1 MDSLR
6 NFFIVNREIIYFVYG
21 LAFFLLGFA
30 IALQSRRYSRLDLA
44 RSLTWL
50 SAFGITHGLFE
61 WGDLFIPIQA
71 QYLNPVAVQT
81 LNIIHLVLLAI
92 SFTLL
97 FQFGM
102 ALLKSLGWAPWTGYL
117 AAGLFVLWA
126 LVTFLILPL
135 GFTEFTAWSNTSRAL
150 ARYFISFPGSLLA
163 AYGLRE
169 QTMRRIAPL
178 NVPHIVNTL
187 RVSGLALVLYA
198 FVGGLV
204 PPPAPFFP
212 ANVINVSTFFA
223 TFGIPALVFRTIIG
237 FVLTISIIRALE
249 VFELETERMIES
261 MEQGQIL
268 AAERERIARD
278 LHDGA
283 IQKVY
288 TAGLLVESTSKLIN
302 GNDAAENRLHKALE
316 VLNEAIGDLRR
327 NLGELRSEPSN
338 ETLLESLRGVAADP
352 RFCSLV
358 NVSLDLKLSSADS
371 FSPIR
376 TAHVIAIVNESLSN
390 VVRHAHAHQVVIS
403 THRVDDWLQILIRD
417 DGVGLAREPNAGYGL
432 RNMRDRARLLGGEI
446 NINSASGKGTIVT
459 LMVPWKDE
467 QNHT

>member
-6 NFFIVNREIIYFVYG
+6 SFFIINREIIYFVYG

-30 IALQSRRYSRLDLA
+30 IALQLRRYSRLDLA

-71 QYLNPVAVQT
+71 NYLNPLAMRT
-81 LNIIHLVLLAI
+81 LNIIHLVLLAV

-126 LVTFLILPL
+126 LVTFLILPS
-135 GFTEFTAWSNTSRAL
+135 GFTEFTAWSNASRAL

-187 RVSGLALVLYA
+187 RVSGMALAVYA
-198 FVGGLV
+198 FVSGLV

-212 ANVINVSTFFA
+212 ANVINTSTFFA
-223 TFGIPALVFRTIIG
+223 AFGIPVLVFRTVIG
-237 FVLTISIIRALE
+237 FVLTLSIIRALE
-249 VFELETERMIES
+249 VFDLETERMIES

-302 GNDAAENRLHKALE
+302 GNEAAANRLRKALE
-316 VLNEAIGDLRR
+316 VLNDAISDLRR
-327 NLGELRSEPSN
+327 NLGKLKTEPAGEN
-338 ETLLESLRGVAADP
+338 LLAALQGVAADP
-352 RFCSLV
+352 RVSSLV
-358 NVSLDLKLSSADS
+358 NVSLDLNLPSADS

-390 VVRHAHAHQVVIS
+390 VVRHAHARQVVIS
-403 THRVDDWLQILIRD
+403 THRVDDWLQVLIRD
-417 DGVGLAREPNAGYGL
+417 DGVGLAREPSAGYGL

-446 NINSASGKGTIVT
+446 NINGASGRGTIVT

-467 QNHT
+467 H

>member
-1 MDSLR
+1 MDPLR
-6 NFFIVNREIIYFVYG
+6 NFFILNREIIYFVYG

-50 SAFGITHGLFE
+50 SAFGFTHGLFE

-71 QYLNPVAVQT
+71 NYLNSLAVQT
-81 LNIIHLVLLAI
+81 LNIIHLILLAI
-92 SFTLL
+92 SFTML
-97 FQFGM
+97 FQFGT

-126 LVTFLILPL
+126 LVTFVVLPL
-135 GFTEFTAWSNTSRAL
+135 GSTDFTVWSNTSRAF

-169 QTMRRIAPL
+169 QAMRRIAPL

-187 RVSGLALVLYA
+187 RVSGMALVLYA

-212 ANVINVSTFFA
+212 ANVINTTTFFA
-223 TFGIPALVFRTIIG
+223 AFGVPALVFRTVIG
-237 FVLTISIIRALE
+237 FVLTLSIIRALE

-302 GNDAAENRLHKALE
+302 GNEAAANRLHKALE
-316 VLNEAIGDLRR
+316 VLNDAISDLRR
-327 NLGELRSEPSN
+327 NLGKLKTGPAREN
-338 ETLLESLRGVAADP
+338 LLAALQGVAADP
-352 RFCSLV
+352 RVSSFV
-358 NVSLDLKLSSADS
+358 NVTLDLDLPPAEP
-371 FSPIR
+371 FSPSR
-376 TAHVIAIVNESLSN
+376 TEHVVAIVNESLSN
-390 VVRHAHAHQVVIS
+390 VVRHAHARQVVLS
-403 THRVDDWLQILIRD
+403 AHRVDDWLQIIIRD
-417 DGVGLAREPNAGYGL
+417 DGVGLTREPEAGYGL
-432 RNMRDRARLLGGEI
+432 RNMRDRARLLGGVI
-446 NINSASGKGTIVT
+446 NINGTSGKGTIVT

-467 QNHT
+467 H

>member
-6 NFFIVNREIIYFVYG
+6 SFFILNREIIYFVYG

-30 IALQSRRYSRLDLA
+30 IALQLLRDSRLDLA

-71 QYLNPVAVQT
+71 NYLNPLAVRT
-81 LNIIHLVLLAI
+81 LNIIHLVLLAV

-126 LVTFLILPL
+126 LVTFLILPS

-187 RVSGLALVLYA
+187 RVSGMALAVYA
-198 FVGGLV
+198 FVSGLV

-212 ANVINVSTFFA
+212 ANVINTSTFFA
-223 TFGIPALVFRTIIG
+223 AFGIPVLVFRTVIG
-237 FVLTISIIRALE
+237 FVLTLSIIRALE
-249 VFELETERMIES
+249 VFDLETERMIES

-302 GNDAAENRLHKALE
+302 GNEAAANRLRKALE
-316 VLNEAIGDLRR
+316 VLNDAISDLRR
-327 NLGELRSEPSN
+327 NLGKLKTEPAREN
-338 ETLLESLRGVAADP
+338 LLAALQGVAADP
-352 RFCSLV
+352 RVSSLV
-358 NVSLDLKLSSADS
+358 NVSLDLNLPSADS

-376 TAHVIAIVNESLSN
+376 AAHVIAIVNESLSN
-390 VVRHAHAHQVVIS
+390 VVRHAHARRVVIS
-403 THRVDDWLQILIRD
+403 AHRVDDWLQILIRD

-446 NINSASGKGTIVT
+446 NINDASGRGTIVT
-459 LMVPWKDE
+459 LMIPWKDE
-467 QNHT
+467 H

>member
-6 NFFIVNREIIYFVYG
+6 SFFILNREIIYFVYG

-30 IALQSRRYSRLDLA
+30 IALQLRRDSRLDLA

-71 QYLNPVAVQT
+71 NYLNPLAVRT
-81 LNIIHLVLLAI
+81 LNIIHLVLLAV

-126 LVTFLILPL
+126 LVTFLILPS

-187 RVSGLALVLYA
+187 RVSGMALAVYA
-198 FVGGLV
+198 FVSGLV

-212 ANVINVSTFFA
+212 ANVINTSTFFA
-223 TFGIPALVFRTIIG
+223 AFGIPVLVFRTVIG
-237 FVLTISIIRALE
+237 FVLTLSIIRALE
-249 VFELETERMIES
+249 VFDLETERMIES

-302 GNDAAENRLHKALE
+302 GNEAAANRLRKALE
-316 VLNEAIGDLRR
+316 VLNDAISDLRR
-327 NLGELRSEPSN
+327 NLGKLKTEPAREN
-338 ETLLESLRGVAADP
+338 LLAALQGVAADP
-352 RFCSLV
+352 RVSSLV
-358 NVSLDLKLSSADS
+358 NVSLDLNLPSADS

-376 TAHVIAIVNESLSN
+376 AAHVIAIVNESLSN
-390 VVRHAHAHQVVIS
+390 VVRHAHARRVVIS
-403 THRVDDWLQILIRD
+403 AHRVDDWLQILIRD

-446 NINSASGKGTIVT
+446 NINDASGRGTIVT
-459 LMVPWKDE
+459 LMIPWKDE
-467 QNHT
+467 H

>member
-6 NFFIVNREIIYFVYG
+6 SFFILNREIIYFVYG

-30 IALQSRRYSRLDLA
+30 IALQLRRDSRLDLA

-71 QYLNPVAVQT
+71 NYLNPLAVRT
-81 LNIIHLVLLAI
+81 LNIIHLVLLAV

-126 LVTFLILPL
+126 LVTFLILPS

-187 RVSGLALVLYA
+187 RVSGMALAVYA
-198 FVGGLV
+198 FVSGLV

-212 ANVINVSTFFA
+212 ANVINTSTFFA
-223 TFGIPALVFRTIIG
+223 AFGIPALVFRTVIG
-237 FVLTISIIRALE
+237 FVLTLSIIRALE
-249 VFELETERMIES
+249 VFDLETERMIES

-302 GNDAAENRLHKALE
+302 GNEAAANRLRKALE
-316 VLNEAIGDLRR
+316 VLNDAISDLRR
-327 NLGELRSEPSN
+327 NLGKLKTEPAREN
-338 ETLLESLRGVAADP
+338 LLAALQGVAADP
-352 RFCSLV
+352 RVSSLV
-358 NVSLDLKLSSADS
+358 NVSLDLNLPSADS

-376 TAHVIAIVNESLSN
+376 AAHVIAIVNESLSN
-390 VVRHAHAHQVVIS
+390 VVRHAHARRVVIS
-403 THRVDDWLQILIRD
+403 AHRVDDWLQILIRD

-446 NINSASGKGTIVT
+446 NINGASGRGTIVT
-459 LMVPWKDE
+459 LMIPWKDE
-467 QNHT
+467 H

>member
-6 NFFIVNREIIYFVYG
+6 SFFILNREIIYFVYG

-30 IALQSRRYSRLDLA
+30 IALQLRRDSRLDLA

-71 QYLNPVAVQT
+71 NYLNPLAVRT
-81 LNIIHLVLLAI
+81 LNIIHLVLLAV

-126 LVTFLILPL
+126 LVTFLILPS

-187 RVSGLALVLYA
+187 RVSGMALAVYA
-198 FVGGLV
+198 FVSGLV

-212 ANVINVSTFFA
+212 ANVINTSTFFA
-223 TFGIPALVFRTIIG
+223 AFGIPVLVFRTVIG
-237 FVLTISIIRALE
+237 FVLTLSIIRALE
-249 VFELETERMIES
+249 VFDLETERMIES

-302 GNDAAENRLHKALE
+302 GNEAAANRLRKALE
-316 VLNEAIGDLRR
+316 VLNDAISDLRR
-327 NLGELRSEPSN
+327 NLGKLKTEPAREN
-338 ETLLESLRGVAADP
+338 LLAALQGVAADP
-352 RFCSLV
+352 RVSSLV
-358 NVSLDLKLSSADS
+358 NVHLDLNLPSADS

-376 TAHVIAIVNESLSN
+376 AAHVIAIVNESLSN
-390 VVRHAHAHQVVIS
+390 VVRHAHARRVVIS
-403 THRVDDWLQILIRD
+403 AHRVDDWLQILIRD

-446 NINSASGKGTIVT
+446 NINDASGRGTIVT
-459 LMVPWKDE
+459 LMIPWKDE
-467 QNHT
+467 H

>member
-6 NFFIVNREIIYFVYG
+6 SFFILNREIIYFVYG

-30 IALQSRRYSRLDLA
+30 IALQLRRDSRLDLA

-71 QYLNPVAVQT
+71 NYLNPLAVRT
-81 LNIIHLVLLAI
+81 LNIIHLVLLAV

-126 LVTFLILPL
+126 LVTFLILPS
-135 GFTEFTAWSNTSRAL
+135 GFTEFTAWYNTSRAL

-187 RVSGLALVLYA
+187 RVSGMALAVYA
-198 FVGGLV
+198 FVSGLV

-212 ANVINVSTFFA
+212 ANVINTSTFFA
-223 TFGIPALVFRTIIG
+223 AFGIPVLVFRTVIG
-237 FVLTISIIRALE
+237 FVLTLSIIRALE
-249 VFELETERMIES
+249 VFDLETERMIES

-302 GNDAAENRLHKALE
+302 GNEAAANRLRKALE
-316 VLNEAIGDLRR
+316 VLNDAISDLRR
-327 NLGELRSEPSN
+327 NLGKLKTEPAREN
-338 ETLLESLRGVAADP
+338 LLAALQGVAADP
-352 RFCSLV
+352 RVSSLV
-358 NVSLDLKLSSADS
+358 NVHLDLNLPSADS

-376 TAHVIAIVNESLSN
+376 AAHVIAIVNESLSN
-390 VVRHAHAHQVVIS
+390 VVRHAHARRVVIS
-403 THRVDDWLQILIRD
+403 AHRVDDWLQILIRD

-446 NINSASGKGTIVT
+446 NINDASGRGTIVT
-459 LMVPWKDE
+459 LMIPWKDE
-467 QNHT
+467 H